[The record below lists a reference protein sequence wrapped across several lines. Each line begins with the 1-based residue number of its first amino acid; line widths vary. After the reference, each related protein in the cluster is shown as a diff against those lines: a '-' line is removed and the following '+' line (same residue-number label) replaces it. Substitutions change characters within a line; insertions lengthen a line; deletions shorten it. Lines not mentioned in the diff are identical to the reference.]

1 MFFAVTILQGGNIA
15 DNNNVSPPPPVD
27 KVDDLTNQGNTRQGE
42 DNLFNFTSFDLD
54 VDYQNNQSYE
64 IDYEN
69 DQDGMEAEITDE
81 RNNKT
86 LKGNDAFDQLR
97 TKFENFTFDSSPF
110 KRNHIIN
117 IQENFHSEFL
127 FDNNKYKQIKVVFQ
141 HEIKNKTINRY
152 FHCKRIA
159 GN

>member
-1 MFFAVTILQGGNIA
+1 MGYIKSFFTLFFAVTILQGCNIA

-27 KVDDLTNQGNTRQGE
+27 KDDDLTNQGNTRQGE

-97 TKFENFTFDSSPF
+97 PKFENFTFDSSTPDEDVISEVSKAF
-110 KRNHIIN
+110 NIIKDYYSLN
-117 IQENFHSEFL
+117 
-127 FDNNKYKQIKVVFQ
+127 
-141 HEIKNKTINRY
+141 
-152 FHCKRIA
+152 
-159 GN
+159 

>member
-1 MFFAVTILQGGNIA
+1 MFFAVTILQGCNIA

-27 KVDDLTNQGNTRQGE
+27 KDDDLTNQGNTRQGE

-81 RNNKT
+81 RSNKT

-97 TKFENFTFDSSPF
+97 PKFENFTFDSSTPDEEVISEVSKAF
-110 KRNHIIN
+110 NISKDYYSFELDVEFSDGKVKRY
-117 IQENFHSEFL
+117 
-127 FDNNKYKQIKVVFQ
+127 NK
-141 HEIKNKTINRY
+141 INR
-152 FHCKRIA
+152 
-159 GN
+159 

>member
-1 MFFAVTILQGGNIA
+1 MFFAVTILQGCNIV

-27 KVDDLTNQGNTRQGE
+27 KDDDLTNQGNTRQGE

-81 RNNKT
+81 GNNKT

-97 TKFENFTFDSSPF
+97 PKFENFTFDSSTPDEDVISEVSKAF
-110 KRNHIIN
+110 NIIKDYYSFELDVEFSDGKVKRYNKIN
-117 IQENFHSEFL
+117 
-127 FDNNKYKQIKVVFQ
+127 K
-141 HEIKNKTINRY
+141 
-152 FHCKRIA
+152 
-159 GN
+159 